1 MTLAFPKH
9 FSNHKHLKII
19 DMKKII
25 AIFVM
30 FFNWFVGLFKSTV
43 KEIEPEVEH
52 VPVKK
57 VKKEKYIGKRKHS
70 QHNNR
75 KNSKGRH
82 VQYIEVNGVTKPIY
96 HGAK

>member
-1 MTLAFPKH
+1 
-9 FSNHKHLKII
+9 
-19 DMKKII
+19 MKKII

-43 KEIEPEVEH
+43 KEIEPKPEVEH

-57 VKKEKYIGKRKHS
+57 VKKEKHIGRRNHS

-82 VQYIEVNGVTKPIY
+82 VQYIEVNGITKPIY